1 MSQRSQVSAPLS
13 LGLPGIRGVRLAPPV
28 AAFVYLLRCADG
40 TLYCGW
46 STDPERR
53 LRQHQAG
60 TASRYTRTRRPVEL
74 VYTREF
80 ATRSEAMRE
89 EVRIKRLPPGD
100 KRRLRLDAA
109 EHRPSARS
117 RRGRASRSRR
127 RPGSTASPESSG
139 ARSPT
144 SRSRSARRPHGGRR
158 TGSPALRAL
167 VDLLPAAEEAQPE
180 LSREPR
186 GT

>member
-1 MSQRSQVSAPLS
+1 VNRPTGAAAFRWSQQASEGAV
-13 LGLPGIRGVRLAPPV
+13 IPPCV

-74 VYTREF
+74 VYRREF

-89 EVRIKRLPPGD
+89 EARIKRLPPAE
-100 KRRLRLDAA
+100 KRRLSDT
-109 EHRPSARS
+109 
-117 RRGRASRSRR
+117 
-127 RPGSTASPESSG
+127 TAN
-139 ARSPT
+139 
-144 SRSRSARRPHGGRR
+144 
-158 TGSPALRAL
+158 
-167 VDLLPAAEEAQPE
+167 V
-180 LSREPR
+180 
-186 GT
+186 

>member
-1 MSQRSQVSAPLS
+1 MSQRSHVSTAGS

-74 VYTREF
+74 VYRREF

-89 EVRIKRLPPGD
+89 EARIKRLPPAE
-100 KRRLRLDAA
+100 KRRLSDT
-109 EHRPSARS
+109 
-117 RRGRASRSRR
+117 
-127 RPGSTASPESSG
+127 TAN
-139 ARSPT
+139 
-144 SRSRSARRPHGGRR
+144 
-158 TGSPALRAL
+158 
-167 VDLLPAAEEAQPE
+167 V
-180 LSREPR
+180 
-186 GT
+186 